1 MSSLTR
7 LVPASLLLLA
17 GLGGCDR
24 QSGQNAQQAASSA
37 AIDTAS
43 GIAGEA
49 QIGTFDRSHK
59 GSRLPDL
66 TFTGLDGHPLRLA
79 ALKGKPL
86 LVNLW
91 ATWCAPC
98 VAELPTLDALAG
110 ARKAGLQ
117 VVAISQD
124 LGEGDALATKVKDFW
139 QGKALKHI
147 HPVLDPQGEA
157 ASQYQAA
164 TLPTTIYYDAQGH
177 EVWRLTGG
185 HDWSDKDTDKL
196 LAETAG

>member
-7 LVPASLLLLA
+7 IIPASLLLLA

-24 QSGQNAQQAASSA
+24 QSGQDAQPAASA
-37 AIDTAS
+37 
-43 GIAGEA
+43 EA
-49 QIGTFDRSHK
+49 TPAPGAFDRSHK

-66 TFTGLDGHPLRLA
+66 TFTGTDGQKTRLA
-79 ALKGKPL
+79 SLAGKPL

-110 ARKAGLQ
+110 AKGNGLQ
-117 VVAISQD
+117 VLAISQD
-124 LGEGDALATKVKDFW
+124 LGEASATQVKTFWNRKGLA
-139 QGKALKHI
+139 HI
-147 HPVLDPQGEA
+147 HPLLDPQGEA
-157 ASQYQAA
+157 SAQYQVT
-164 TLPTTIYYDAQGH
+164 TLPTTIYYDAQGR

-185 HDWSDKDTDKL
+185 HDWSTAETARL
-196 LAETAG
+196 LAETGG